1 MNLLIV
7 ALFGVLVVMMG
18 FVAFM
23 VYWKS
28 FKNKVYIARQTGE
41 AVGDVVWIED
51 RFKVSSIEGRWTIIF
66 RKIPEKTNSLEGK
79 FWTKFI
85 KKQKEWVLDKEKWD
99 KYQMSKLVQRG
110 LFLYETSEGVF
121 FPMQI
126 NREDAD
132 DGKKD
137 GKISFKIID
146 QDNRMF
152 LIEELRNNSDLT
164 KDRRREIIGIV
175 AVAIAFVVLGIAFV
189 FGFMYISD
197 TSQTAMQ
204 TQAAVCNEYFRTL
217 ANITQN
223 QQSTFIG
230 DVLKLPGG

>member
-1 MNLLIV
+1 MNLWLIIIGAV
-7 ALFGVLVVMMG
+7 FIAMLA

-23 VYWKS
+23 VYWNS
-28 FKNKVYIARQTGE
+28 FKNKVHIARQTGE
-41 AVGDVVWIED
+41 AIGDVVWIED

-85 KKQKEWVLDKEKWD
+85 KKQKSWVLDRDKWD
-99 KYQMSKLVQRG
+99 KYQMSKLIQRG
-110 LFLYETSEGVF
+110 LYLYETSEGVF

-126 NREDAD
+126 TREDAD
-132 DGKKD
+132 DGTKD

-152 LIEELRNNSDLT
+152 LIEELKNNSELT

-175 AVAIAFVVLGIAFV
+175 AVAVAFIVLGIAFV
-189 FGFMYISD
+189 FGFMYLSD

-204 TQAAVCNEYFRTL
+204 QQAAVCSEYFRTL

-223 QQSTFIG
+223 QQPSFIG